1 MTLTFLGV
9 LVGMLLGYPFM
20 LGVLKLNIVDLV
32 EYIFHIS
39 PLSYVY
45 SFLLTFVVAFVVNS
59 FLSYRSGQ
67 VKMVES
73 LKSVE

>member
-1 MTLTFLGV
+1 MVLALIGV
-9 LVGMLLGYPFM
+9 AFGLALGYPFL
-20 LGVLKLNIVDLV
+20 LGVLGTNQVEVV
-32 EYIFHIS
+32 EYLYWIK

-45 SFLLTFVVAFVVNS
+45 SFLLTAIVVLAINFVLA
-59 FLSYRSGQ
+59 LRIRH